1 MNTKT
6 IVGGV
11 LAAIVSFL
19 LGWLVFGILL
29 MDYYATNMKTYEGLM
44 KANPAIWAI
53 AVANLCF
60 GMMLAFIFQ
69 LGGIL
74 TASRGFVTAMI
85 ISLLVSMS
93 FNLSMHAQFDLYS
106 GSLLVTD
113 VLVNMVF
120 GGIVGAF
127 LGWWL
132 GRKTPGTGT

>member
-1 MNTKT
+1 ML
-6 IVGGV
+6 
-11 LAAIVSFL
+11 LAYV
-19 LGWLVFGILL
+19 
-29 MDYYATNMKTYEGLM
+29 
-44 KANPAIWAI
+44 
-53 AVANLCF
+53 
-60 GMMLAFIFQ
+60 FQ
-69 LGGIL
+69 LGDIQ

-93 FNLSMHAQFDLYS
+93 FNLYMYAQFDLYA

-120 GGIVGAF
+120 GGVVGAF